1 MVRRRVYLHH
11 IRCPDCGSSRMRS
24 AALNGLQIGKR
35 YRFRCAV
42 INESDAF
49 WRNRPTLYLACF
61 ESV

>member
-1 MVRRRVYLHH
+1 MARRRVYRHH
-11 IRCPDCGSSRMRS
+11 IRCQDCGSSRTRS
-24 AALNGLQIGKR
+24 AVLNGLQIRKR

-49 WRNRPTLYLACF
+49 WRNQPTLYLAHF